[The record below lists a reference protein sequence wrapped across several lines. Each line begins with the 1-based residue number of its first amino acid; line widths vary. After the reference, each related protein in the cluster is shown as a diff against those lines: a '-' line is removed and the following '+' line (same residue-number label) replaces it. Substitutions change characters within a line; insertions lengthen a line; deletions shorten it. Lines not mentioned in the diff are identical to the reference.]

1 MELQLKPDSAPA
13 AKESRRDEIERMRR
27 EEIARISYVIEAKE
41 GNTANAED
49 WTKYG
54 LKSNQENLDL
64 LERDPIQYFQ
74 EVIKSQDLLAT
85 LLPESFESEEKV
97 QATKAIKEQAMEAI
111 KDIDA
116 VHTKYDQMHG
126 DIQ

>member
-1 MELQLKPDSAPA
+1 MELQLNPDSAPA

-64 LERDPIQYFQ
+64 LERDPVQYFQ
-74 EVIKSQDLLAT
+74 EVIKSQDLLQAEGWNSPEQISVTKKIKGSAT
-85 LLPESFESEEKV
+85 
-97 QATKAIKEQAMEAI
+97 QAIRELKEIQ
-111 KDIDA
+111 
-116 VHTKYDQMHG
+116 VKYDAQLEALNKS
-126 DIQ
+126 

>member
-1 MELQLKPDSAPA
+1 MKELQIKPDSAPGL
-13 AKESRRDEIERMRR
+13 KESRRDEIERMRR
-27 EEIARISYVIEAKE
+27 EEIAKNKFVIDAIE

-97 QATKAIKEQAMEAI
+97 QATKAIKEQAMKAI
-111 KDIDA
+111 KDINA
-116 VHTKYDQMHG
+116 VHTKYDQM
-126 DIQ
+126 